1 MRRSRK
7 EIDGGRFF
15 DFISKFFEHG
25 AVARERRGVAGDIHY
40 PVGSH
45 ACGGFYRL
53 LRAALAR
60 RVEDYHLRALA
71 LGEQLFRGFA
81 CVRAD
86 KPRVL
91 YAVCGGVLLR
101 VFYRRRDGL
110 YADELLRLVCHR
122 KPNRAR
128 AAVEVE
134 QELYFFVSGVFGGF
148 FV

>member
-1 MRRSRK
+1 MRSSW
-7 EIDGGRFF
+7 EEVDGCRFF
-15 DFISKFFEHG
+15 DFVAQFFEHG

-40 PVGSH
+40 PVGNH

-60 RVEDYHLRALA
+60 RVEDYYLRALA
-71 LGEQLFRGFA
+71 LAEKLFGGFA

-86 KPRVL
+86 EPRVF
-91 YAVCGGVLLR
+91 YAVCGGVLLC
-101 VFYRRRDGL
+101 VLYRRRDGF

-122 KPNRAR
+122 KPYRAR

-134 QELYFFVSGVFGGF
+134 QELCFFVSGVFGGF